1 MAVSGLNFVLQVE
14 DAGMAGVYRTLG
26 GQRSTTMNRA
36 TEEADAT
43 AKDTA
48 PGWFENVPTF
58 RRWTFEAEGVTD
70 EADAAMGDLETAWL
84 NNTQVN
90 VRISTPGAVTYTGLA
105 TVSDLS
111 LEGAHDDVFGY
122 TVSLAGSAALTKV

>member
-1 MAVSGLNFVLQVE
+1 MATSGLNFLLQIE
-14 DAGMAGVYRTLG
+14 DSGMAGTYVTLG
-26 GQRSTTMNRA
+26 GQRSTTMNRT

-70 EADAAMGDLETAWL
+70 ETDAALGDLETAWL

-90 VRISTPGAVTYTGLA
+90 VRISTPASNTYTGAA

-111 LEGAHDDVFGY
+111 LDGAHDDVFSY
-122 TVSLAGSAALTKV
+122 SVSLAGTAALTKA